1 MVNGLI
7 GFKLNS
13 NKFSTESHD
22 VITNDFD
29 NYTTEGI
36 YFTSDYYGMAHAP
49 ANKHDS
55 CFMLV
60 FGKTWIIQIAFSTYT
75 NDGIYVRINFGEGE
89 GWNGWKIAR
98 YS

>member
-1 MVNGLI
+1 MI
-7 GFKLNS
+7 K
-13 NKFSTESHD
+13 
-22 VITNDFD
+22 NDFD

>member
-1 MVNGLI
+1 
-7 GFKLNS
+7 
-13 NKFSTESHD
+13 
-22 VITNDFD
+22 
-29 NYTTEGI
+29 
-36 YFTSDYYGMAHAP
+36 MAHAP